1 MTSSELEIVVLV
13 PMFQAKIRK
22 GRCVGEFQVRKVP
35 VQYLTILRRQVNVA
49 AIVRIVYEWG
59 YDSRIRG

>member
-22 GRCVGEFQVRKVP
+22 GRRVGEFQVREVP
-35 VQYLTILRRQVNVA
+35 IQYLTILRRQVNVA
-49 AIVRIVYEWG
+49 EIVRIVL
-59 YDSRIRG
+59 RIRI